1 MKTYNLNKIPTFKA
15 KTKNLNYQS
24 QSKQISN
31 FLKLKQR
38 IKTKQDSKIL
48 I

>member
-1 MKTYNLNKIPTFKA
+1 MKTYKLNKIPTFKT
-15 KTKNLNYQS
+15 KTKNQNYQS